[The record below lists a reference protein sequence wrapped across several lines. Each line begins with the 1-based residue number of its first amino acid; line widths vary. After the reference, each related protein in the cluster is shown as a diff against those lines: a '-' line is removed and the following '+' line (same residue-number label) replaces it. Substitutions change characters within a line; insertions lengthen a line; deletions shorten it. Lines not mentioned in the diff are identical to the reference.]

1 MFTTMDHIIEAKKD
15 MMRLHREIN
24 VLRAQVVLKKR
35 QHEDILKDVQKF
47 MVSETDTSA
56 LESELRAKI
65 AQVMDIGRD
74 IASSTVSEPEE
85 GILTE
90 EETLPEEE
98 ILPEEDLFF
107 DDEIIDD
114 EIIDENDLING

>member
-1 MFTTMDHIIEAKKD
+1 MDHIIEAKKD

-35 QHEDILKDVQKF
+35 QHEDILKAVQKF

-74 IASSTVSEPEE
+74 IASSNVSE
-85 GILTE
+85 
-90 EETLPEEE
+90 PEEE

>member
-74 IASSTVSEPEE
+74 IASSNVSEPEEEILPEE
-85 GILTE
+85 GILT
-90 EETLPEEE
+90 
-98 ILPEEDLFF
+98 EEDLFF

>member
-35 QHEDILKDVQKF
+35 QHEDILKAVQKF

-74 IASSTVSEPEE
+74 IASSNVSEPEEETPPEE
-85 GILTE
+85 GILT
-90 EETLPEEE
+90 
-98 ILPEEDLFF
+98 EEDLFF

-114 EIIDENDLING
+114 EIIDDCDLTNL